1 MVTIDVSDDPVRGLM
16 GTLTHIIQHLQLQFH
31 LVKLIHFFQLF
42 ELEAVEHLTPF
53 IPKLT
58 SPTVASSFSL

>member
-1 MVTIDVSDDPVRGLM
+1 MVAIHVSDDAVRGLM

-42 ELEAVEHLTPF
+42 ELDAVDT
-53 IPKLT
+53 IYSQALT
-58 SPTVASSFSL
+58 SPTVASSFSV